1 MAPGQSGAWG
11 AGGLRAG
18 MAPAAAAPAPAR
30 AAGPAY
36 LGRLPRGLGDDG
48 VRELLRAAAG
58 PGAGPGPGAGAGA
71 GAGAEAGAGAGAGAG
86 GGGPGWRR
94 APGGPRARAAAGGG
108 SLRFGFVEFSGLAEL
123 ARALEVLPGAAA
135 AGDEGLAFTVSAGV
149 RAQLGVW
156 GDEQRRRG
164 EAQAEGEA
172 AEARRQAV
180 LEILQ
185 RHASAEASAAAEE
198 EARRRASELAGALER
213 EKRRETKA
221 QKERRAEEHQAKARQ
236 AQLLGQV
243 EERQRQR
250 AERLREER
258 EAARERGLQV
268 ERDLTDPA
276 AGRRL
281 SGGRRRRRRREQEQD
296 ARDRDEEAREAML
309 VGAGGGLSQNPAR
322 RPSAVSAPRQV
333 DETREVPAGPAPA
346 PGAGAAPA
354 PGPAPRRV
362 GFGLA
367 GLGKPRGPPARR
379 KALLGGFGG
388 EDEDERPVRAI
399 VPIDYSD
406 DDEPAPKRPGPP
418 GAPPGA
424 ASLGLDKVPRT
435 LQGVL
440 EREVDWQRFT
450 DAALE
455 RTVRPW
461 VAEKLRGLL
470 GGGGDGEASLG
481 EFIASKLR
489 ARAPPRELLE
499 ELAPMLD
506 EEAAGGLVRELYQT
520 VIRETLRSSAEG
532 Q

>member
-1 MAPGQSGAWG
+1 MAPD
-11 AGGLRAG
+11 
-18 MAPAAAAPAPAR
+18 PAA
-30 AAGPAY
+30 PAY
-36 LGRLPRGLGDDG
+36 LGRLPRGLGDGG
-48 VRELLRAAAG
+48 VRELLGAAAG
-58 PGAGPGPGAGAGA
+58 
-71 GAGAEAGAGAGAGAG
+71 EAAGAG

-94 APGGPRARAAAGGG
+94 APGGQRARAAAGGG

-172 AEARRQAV
+172 AQARRQAV

-185 RHASAEASAAAEE
+185 RHASAESSAATEE

-213 EKRRETKA
+213 EKGRETKA

-236 AQLLGQV
+236 AQLLGKV
-243 EERQRQR
+243 EGRQRQR

-309 VGAGGGLSQNPAR
+309 VGVGGGSSPSPAR
-322 RPSAVSAPRQV
+322 WPSAVSAPRQV
-333 DETREVPAGPAPA
+333 DEAPAGPAPA

-354 PGPAPRRV
+354 PAPAPRRV

-440 EREVDWQRFT
+440 EREVDWRRFT

-489 ARAPPRELLE
+489 ARAPPRELLG